1 MAAMTTPVRGALA
14 WRSAFVAFMMVLVV
28 AMNELTL
35 VSAIALGSAP
45 VDEQSSESQPV
56 YPAHPRA
63 DINWTQASVKSNISK
78 TERKEILK
86 SKLVL
91 TKMVVLNRHG
101 HRSPNAPFWK
111 MCPNEIKSKKRYDVD
126 AADLSGL
133 GMEEEYNFGRY
144 LRKAYAS
151 FIGEKFNRT
160 LHYFR
165 AVGEPRILQSAV
177 AVAQGIFPDGFGPGG
192 YLPSRP
198 QFVPIFSDMDTH
210 EYLLDDV
217 PCFRRAEND
226 SHRWIDTHYA
236 EFIGD
241 PSTGRVL
248 RMMKEVCG
256 EYKGKAEDYAYIKTV
271 ADGLTFNN
279 DIGLKVAKG
288 KLTPEMLFSIRN
300 VSLQLLMQRLYNTD
314 EQRTYMAADLPR
326 NILQALNHTHA
337 KGTPVQMSDVTD
349 TLHESNFY
357 FMHREALYAFAQFF
371 GFQYNIA
378 GLPPGEVPVATSLII
393 EKLVPRREQHFN
405 SASHIYVRMTL
416 WTPYNGIYTVP
427 IPTCRIPELCKLKE
441 LQHIYDTRVART
453 GTWEQLCDYTP
464 QEIDHTTDIR

>member
-1 MAAMTTPVRGALA
+1 MKPLASGALS
-14 WRSAFVAFMMVLVV
+14 WRSAFVVFLVSLVV
-28 AMNELTL
+28 ATNEVALASAL
-35 VSAIALGSAP
+35 VRGSARTNS
-45 VDEQSSESQPV
+45 QSSGPKPLYPV
-56 YPAHPRA
+56 HPGA
-63 DINWTQASVKSNISK
+63 EINRMQEATPSGSSK
-78 TERKEILK
+78 AERKESIT

-91 TKMVVLNRHG
+91 MKLMVLNRHG
-101 HRSPNAPFWK
+101 HRAPNAPFWK
-111 MCPNEIKSKKRYDVD
+111 MCPNEIKNKKRYDVG

-133 GMEEEYNFGRY
+133 GMEEEYNFGQY
-144 LRKAYAS
+144 LRKAYDN
-151 FIGEKFNRT
+151 FIGEKFDRK

-198 QFVPIFSDMDTH
+198 QFVPVFSDMDTH

-236 EFIGD
+236 QFIGD
-241 PSTGRVL
+241 PSTSRVL
-248 RMMKEVCG
+248 RIMKEVCG
-256 EYKGKAEDYAYIKTV
+256 AYSGKAEGYAYIKTV
-271 ADGLTFNN
+271 ADGLTFNH
-279 DIGLKVAKG
+279 DIGLKVANG

-314 EQRTYMAADLPR
+314 EQQTYMAADLPR
-326 NILQALNHTHA
+326 NVLQTLNHTHV
-337 KGTPVQMSDVTD
+337 KGAAAQASGVTD
-349 TLHESNFY
+349 TRQEASFY

-371 GFQYNIA
+371 GFQYSIA

-393 EKLVPRREQHFN
+393 EKLVPHRELHAN
-405 SASHIYVRMTL
+405 NVSHIYVHLTL

-427 IPTCRIPELCKLKE
+427 ISTCRIPELCELKE
-441 LQHIYDTRVART
+441 LQHIYETRVART
-453 GTWEQLCDYTP
+453 GTWEQLCDYKP